1 LETRHFVFALAA
13 VAAIAAGCNRRDKVP
28 VGQTQEEAPRMAT
41 MLHVADPRADQ
52 QLLVGFHAVEQ
63 NSWRWTE
70 QSFSV
75 ALRPPRDAAKN
86 GVILQ
91 LKFSLPEVVS
101 QKLGAVALE
110 ATVAGSP
117 LGKESYTV
125 PGELTYTRE
134 VPAKLLAGD
143 SVRVDFDLDKSL
155 PPNDSDQ
162 RNLGIIV
169 SAVGFETK

>member
-1 LETRHFVFALAA
+1 
-13 VAAIAAGCNRRDKVP
+13 
-28 VGQTQEEAPRMAT
+28 MAT

-52 QLLVGFHAVEQ
+52 QLLAGFHGIEQ

-86 GVILQ
+86 GAVLQ
-91 LKFSLPEVVS
+91 LKFSFPEVVS

-110 ATVAGSP
+110 ATVAGVA

-125 PGELTYTRE
+125 PGELTYSRD
-134 VPAKLLAGD
+134 VPAKLLSGE
-143 SVRVDFDLDKSL
+143 SVRVDFALDKSL
-155 PPNDSDQ
+155 PPTDTDQ

-169 SAVGFETK
+169 SSVGFETK